1 MTILLNV
8 EKTFNIF
15 LRLFIIKF
23 LSKQGIEG
31 AFLNIIKI
39 INIKHYTK
47 LKKLNTFP
55 LNMIMNE
62 IKMSGNSTSIQYN
75 A

>member
-15 LRLFIIKF
+15 LHLFIIKF
-23 LSKQGIEG
+23 LNKQGIEG

-62 IKMSGNSTSIQYN
+62 LKMSGNSTSI
-75 A
+75 